1 MAALTARAHRR
12 FSAVRAL
19 GWALLAWTL
28 VAGIDA
34 AIAKRVLVL
43 NSFGRDFAPYDSI
56 APIFRTELAQR
67 FDVPITFVEAS
78 LDSMRTATDKQTRT
92 FLAYLNGRFDGTPP
106 DVVVT
111 FGGPAAQFYL
121 AHRDELFGTTPVVL
135 GALEERFIPK
145 APLLPSDAVVAAQ
158 AHIPRLI
165 DNIERLLP
173 ETRTVAVVI
182 GASRLEQSWLEELKR
197 DTAPF
202 TDRIRFE
209 YLNDLS
215 LMQMRARVA
224 ALPAHSAILYA
235 VLVVDAAGVPHERQ
249 DALASLYKAANAPI
263 FGIYEN
269 EIGNGVVG
277 GPYWSLREQAR
288 RIANATLRA
297 LGGAARAQAQVDVMG
312 LQPAAYDW
320 RELRRWNIDASRLP
334 PGSEVRFKPPS
345 IWEEHRGAVVA
356 TLTALVL
363 QAALI
368 AALLVQRTRRRRAE
382 REVAGL
388 AGRLVTAHEDER
400 RRLAR
405 ELHDDVSQR
414 LAGLAIEV
422 AALEGRERHT
432 PNAAAAHAIRAG
444 LVELG
449 EDVHALSYRLHPSVL
464 EDLGL
469 AEALRIECDRV
480 AQRGPLQVKF
490 DCGAVPRGLHADAA
504 LCLFRVAQEALR
516 NVERHARATDV
527 AVSLAPAAGGMA
539 LAVRDNGAGFEAGRD
554 PARASLGLASMRE
567 RIRLVGGRLDLRSE
581 RGSGTSLTAWVPL
594 PEAV

>member
-1 MAALTARAHRR
+1 MAALTAHVHHG
-12 FSAVRAL
+12 FSAVRAF

-43 NSFGRDFAPYDSI
+43 NSFGPDFAPYDSI
-56 APIFRTELAQR
+56 APTFRTALAQR
-67 FDVPITFVEAS
+67 FDTPITFVEAS
-78 LDSMRTATDKQTRT
+78 LDYMRTATDKQTRT
-92 FLAYLNGRFDGTPP
+92 FIAYLNDRFDGTPP

-121 AHRDELFGTTPVVL
+121 THRDELFGTTPVVL

-145 APLLPSDAVVAAQ
+145 TPLLPKDAIVGVRV
-158 AHIPRLI
+158 HIPEILHH
-165 DNIERLLP
+165 IERLLP
-173 ETRTVAVVI
+173 QTQTIVVVI
-182 GASRLEQSWLEELKR
+182 GASRLERFWLGELKR
-197 DTAPF
+197 EAASF

-215 LMQMRARVA
+215 LVQMQARVA

-235 VLVVDAAGVPHERQ
+235 VLVVDAAGVPHQRR
-249 DALASLYKAANAPI
+249 DALVSLHKVANAPI
-263 FGIYEN
+263 FGIYAN
-269 EIGNGVVG
+269 ELGSGVVG
-277 GPYWSLREQAR
+277 GPSWSLREQAQR
-288 RIANATLRA
+288 VANATLRA
-297 LGGAARAQAQVDVMG
+297 LGGAAQPQPQVDILG
-312 LQPAAYDW
+312 LQPAVYDW
-320 RELRRWNIDASRLP
+320 RELRRWNIDMSRLP

-345 IWEEHRGAVVA
+345 VWEMHRGAVVA
-356 TLTALVL
+356 ALTALVL
-363 QAALI
+363 ETALI

-414 LAGLAIEV
+414 LAGLAIEA
-422 AALEGRERHT
+422 AALEGRERHA
-432 PNAAAAHAIRAG
+432 PDAHAAQSIREG

-480 AQRGPLQVKF
+480 AQRGSLHVRF
-490 DCGAVPRGLHADAA
+490 DCGVVSRSLHADVA

-516 NVERHARATDV
+516 NVERHAGATDV
-527 AVSLAPAAGGMA
+527 DVSLAPAQGGMA
-539 LAVRDNGAGFEAGRD
+539 LAVRDNGAGFDAGRD
-554 PARASLGLASMRE
+554 CARASLGLASMRE

-581 RGSGTSLTAWVPL
+581 RGNGTSLMAWVPL
-594 PEAV
+594 PEAA